1 MRGAGVAGRM
11 KLRRAA
17 ELARS
22 QGLAPARAARF
33 AERMEGRAPAPPPSL
48 SDLRQWPEWPALPP
62 ENRSPVFALTALLAG
77 RDALANLIA
86 GSELRRYA
94 EACGEALFEQAL
106 GLDGGGRFPL
116 PDPSGLAAAGEEL
129 ARHGLPPRLADRLGC
144 RPAGDA
150 EAARHVAEAERL
162 LNLHLRPSS
171 KERGHGLSSFAQ

>member
-1 MRGAGVAGRM
+1 MREVGVAGRM

-17 ELARS
+17 VLARA
-22 QGLAPARAARF
+22 QGLAVSRSARF
-33 AERMEGRAPAPPPSL
+33 AARMEGRPPVPFPSL
-48 SDLRQWPEWPALPP
+48 SDLRQWPEWPALPH
-62 ENRSPVFALTALLAG
+62 EDRFPVFALTALLAG

-94 EACGEALFEQAL
+94 EACGEVLFEQAL

-116 PDPSGLAAAGEEL
+116 PDPSELAAAGEEL
-129 ARHGLPPRLADRLGC
+129 ARNGLPPRLADRLGC

-171 KERGHGLSSFAQ
+171 KEQGHGLSFLAR